1 MLHLFLS
8 NNRNALIDR
17 CLLKVAQRSH
27 SQSEHSASLY
37 GIPVFLNQV
46 IETLQIEQTAS
57 SLRSR
62 EVSGPAG
69 GPSKQSDLGQ
79 VAKLHGR
86 ELSEHG
92 FTVEQ
97 VVHDYGDLCQAI
109 TELATELEVDI
120 QTDEFRTLNR
130 CLDNGIADAVTEFS
144 YQRRLINDDREQQ
157 ALNHRVG
164 VLIHEM
170 RDHLNAAVFAVAAIK
185 SGQTGF
191 GGATGAVLDRSLA
204 GMRTIVD
211 RTFAD
216 ARLVAGLPANH
227 ELIKIDDFVA
237 ELKMAALLEAK
248 SHGCEFAAYVVGL
261 ELAVEA
267 DRNLL
272 SSAVGNLLQNAF
284 KFTHPGTSVSLTV
297 YAEGDQVLMDVQ
309 DHCGGLGHIN
319 KEDLF
324 LPFKQMGTHKTGVG
338 LGLSI
343 CRRSVEANHGTL
355 SVRDL
360 PGSGCV
366 FTISLPRCA
375 VPNVVSVAPAETVL
389 PV

>member
-216 ARLVAGLPANH
+216 ARLVAGLPVNYQ
-227 ELIKIDDFVA
+227 LIKIDDFVA

-375 VPNVVSVAPAETVL
+375 VPNVVSVVPAETVS